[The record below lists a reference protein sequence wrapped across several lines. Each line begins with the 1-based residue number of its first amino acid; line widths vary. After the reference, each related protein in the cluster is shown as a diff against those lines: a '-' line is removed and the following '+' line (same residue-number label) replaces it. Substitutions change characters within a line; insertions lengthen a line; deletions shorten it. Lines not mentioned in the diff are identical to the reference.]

1 MTSWYRRTAAL
12 ALTAVL
18 CGAPLFAAEVEKK
31 GTPAFGVLAA
41 PTADAAK
48 AQAQEWLK
56 SAGKADAAAQQAFD
70 ALWASDSP
78 LLDKVSGTLALGS
91 PDAAKLLADARNAD
105 GPAPLEA
112 PALVR
117 DDKQPAFVRANL
129 ALAYAK
135 ALSNRKVHDQVL
147 ETLKGVKPE
156 QTADPATYFF
166 VKAVSEHALMQK
178 EAALEDIDHLLSDVS
193 DAPERYRTV
202 GALMVFDMLGW
213 KDKGLDAIARKMNA
227 IKDRLDLSRG
237 GEKTQKMQ
245 KDVVFRLDEII
256 KELENQQKNGG
267 GGGSGANCPPGG
279 NGKKGNQPT
288 DQVNPTSPQDDSYGG
303 NGRGPGQVDMKKVA
317 DVASKWGKLPEKERA
332 DALRELT
339 RDLPADQRETVEKF
353 FQELSK
359 RGEGR

>member
-1 MTSWYRRTAAL
+1 
-12 ALTAVL
+12 
-18 CGAPLFAAEVEKK
+18 VEKK
-31 GTPAFGVLAA
+31 SAPAFGVLAA

-48 AQAQEWLK
+48 AQAQDWLK
-56 SAGKADAAAQQAFD
+56 SAGKTDDASRKAFD
-70 ALWASDSP
+70 AVWASDRP
-78 LLDKVSGTLALGS
+78 LLDKVSDTLALGS
-91 PDAAKLLADARNAD
+91 PEAAKLLTEVKDADAA
-105 GPAPLEA
+105 APLEA

-117 DDKQPAFVRANL
+117 DDKQPAYLRSNL

-135 ALSNRKVHDQVL
+135 ALSTRKAHDQVL
-147 ETLKGVKPE
+147 ETLKGVKPD
-156 QTADPATYFF
+156 QTVDPATYFF

-178 EAALEDIDHLLSDVS
+178 DAALDDIDHLLSDVA

-202 GALMVFDMLGW
+202 GALMVFDMLQW

-227 IKDRLDLSRG
+227 IKDRLDLARG

-245 KDVVFRLDEII
+245 KDVVFRLEEII

-267 GGGSGANCPPGG
+267 GGGNGGNCPPGG
-279 NGKKGNQPT
+279 DKSGDKPNDNTQASK
-288 DQVNPTSPQDDSYGG
+288 PQDDSLGG

-359 RGEGR
+359 RGDGRDR